1 MNDRTEALD
10 KLLND
15 LEPTDPALQARY
27 RSILDAGLADLKPG
41 GGKARYIAIG
51 LAGLIGC
58 VVCGSLGLT
67 EPESTP
73 RAVRWLLILFAFFG
87 LGWTLLAGWMLARG
101 RGNFAAE
108 RLIAARMAFGFT
120 LVAVTA
126 LSLTSSLLGK
136 ESASM
141 PLVATGLALLILG
154 AVLLIG
160 ARIEQAEQTIRE
172 QILRLECRIAGF
184 AEAVS
189 RAREAR
195 SGQIE

>member
-15 LEPTDPALQARY
+15 LEPTDPALRARY
-27 RSILDAGLADLKPG
+27 GAILDAGLADLKPG
-41 GGKARYIAIG
+41 GGQARYIAIG

-73 RAVRWLLILFAFFG
+73 RAVRGLLILFAFFG
-87 LGWTLLAGWMLARG
+87 LGWMMLAAWMLARG
-101 RGNFAAE
+101 RGNFAAD
-108 RLIAARMAFGFT
+108 RLVTARMAFGFT
-120 LVAVTA
+120 LVAVLA

-154 AVLLIG
+154 AVLLIT
-160 ARIEQAEQTIRE
+160 ARIEQVEQTIRE
-172 QILRLECRIAGF
+172 QILRLECRTAGF
-184 AEAVS
+184 ADAVG
-189 RAREAR
+189 RAHEGRDDV
-195 SGQIE
+195 